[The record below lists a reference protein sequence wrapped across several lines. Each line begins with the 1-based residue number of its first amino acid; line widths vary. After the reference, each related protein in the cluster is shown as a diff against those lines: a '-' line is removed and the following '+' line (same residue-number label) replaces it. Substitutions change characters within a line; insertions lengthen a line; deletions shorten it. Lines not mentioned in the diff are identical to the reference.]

1 VWLTINLTWSNA
13 EFYHCSTSCGHS
25 AQFVGEIDDYA
36 LLAFLTHVP
45 RGAAFQLWQKHSIGS
60 P

>member
-36 LLAFLTHVP
+36 LLANFDSCAK
-45 RGAAFQLWQKHSIGS
+45 RSSIS
-60 P
+60 ALAKT